1 MRFRFP
7 LLLPFLLYGVCS
19 AHASTTLSHAELI
32 QALQQ
37 GGYVIFIRH
46 PQTDPNQADTDTLH
60 LNNWRAQRQLTPQG
74 RAQATAL
81 GNAFRALH
89 IPVGM
94 VLTSRFKRAMD
105 AAKLAGF
112 RQARASLDI
121 TEPENVPPK
130 EAQRR
135 AAVLRTLLSTAPA
148 AHTNTVLISHRPN
161 LQDAAGKEF
170 GDLAEREAAIFQ
182 PLGKEGYKL
191 VARVAPTNWTEW
203 TKTSAKQRPHATNRA
218 GRRQA
223 ICRLYSCLA
232 IL

>member
-112 RQARASLDI
+112 RQARA
-121 TEPENVPPK
+121 
-130 EAQRR
+130 
-135 AAVLRTLLSTAPA
+135 
-148 AHTNTVLISHRPN
+148 N

>member
-112 RQARASLDI
+112 RQHGPAWTSPSRRMCHPKKPSG
-121 TEPENVPPK
+121 VPPSC
-130 EAQRR
+130 ERYYP
-135 AAVLRTLLSTAPA
+135 LRPPRTRTRS
-148 AHTNTVLISHRPN
+148 
-161 LQDAAGKEF
+161 
-170 GDLAEREAAIFQ
+170 
-182 PLGKEGYKL
+182 
-191 VARVAPTNWTEW
+191 
-203 TKTSAKQRPHATNRA
+203 
-218 GRRQA
+218 
-223 ICRLYSCLA
+223 
-232 IL
+232 